1 MIFSGEVFPGPS
13 RCFSLM
19 AAFFVLASTAS
30 QEVLAVPSRSHSQSH
45 THTHTHSFS
54 AAGSA
59 SAVEISSPPAVD
71 SAYRLSQICKT
82 VGRQDI
88 LISGR
93 GLRVQ
98 HRNSGL
104 VALFLPPYKEVFFF
118 NSKSKKCIS
127 MPLSK
132 FVSPFAYS
140 WNMLFNVNIADI
152 PVVKTGRREFAVRG
166 SGAIS
171 AVQYQSTVA
180 FVAAQK
186 ALRAQ
191 KEIPAR
197 SVQSIT
203 YIVTDRFAAAAPQAR
218 LLQKMYGLPAVPGVP
233 LDMVFH
239 DLHDTKK
246 SYLTT
251 SEVQETKASAADFA
265 RPAGF
270 STASTVEE
278 VTSVVN
284 DGIDAF

>member
-1 MIFSGEVFPGPS
+1 MNFFSEETFSSPIRHYFFKTICFALALAFAFAVFSPAQAAPVAPAGSGE
-13 RCFSLM
+13 
-19 AAFFVLASTAS
+19 AAEIASPRST
-30 QEVLAVPSRSHSQSH
+30 VP
-45 THTHTHSFS
+45 
-54 AAGSA
+54 
-59 SAVEISSPPAVD
+59 
-71 SAYRLSQICKT
+71 AYRLSQICKT
-82 VGRQDI
+82 VGRQEV
-88 LISGR
+88 LLSAR

-127 MPLSK
+127 MPLAK

-152 PVVKTGRREFAVRG
+152 PVVKAG
-166 SGAIS
+166 SRDFPSRALGPIR
-171 AVQYQSTVA
+171 AVQYQSTPT
-180 FVAAQK
+180 FVAGQQ
-186 ALRAQ
+186 ALRARR
-191 KEIPAR
+191 EIPSR

-203 YIVTDRFAAAAPQAR
+203 YVVTDHFEAPAAQGR

-251 SEVQETKASAADFA
+251 SEILKAKASAADFA
-265 RPAGF
+265 RPSGLSPAH
-270 STASTVEE
+270 TVEE